1 MRCVR
6 VLLAKRGRAKYLSHL
21 DMQRCMMRAVR
32 RAGIDLWYTEGF
44 NPHPYLAFAL
54 PLPLG
59 VESECEP
66 IDIRLEGDMPNS
78 EVCKRLNSAM
88 PEGLEI
94 TDVIEPVNKPGDIA
108 FARYDIE
115 LYPFEGAVDKIK
127 AALESGNL
135 PAEKTGKAGRK
146 KVIKQVNVAE
156 MMGYWAVEEKNDSV
170 NIGIVLAA
178 GSQKN
183 ASPFLLLDALSAVI
197 GEKLEYK
204 KVTRKGLLLE
214 NYLKFV

>member
-1 MRCVR
+1 MRLVR
-6 VLLAKRGRAKYLSHL
+6 VLLAKKGRAKYLSHL
-21 DMQRCMMRAVR
+21 DMQRLMMRAVR
-32 RAGIDLWYTEGF
+32 RAKIDLWYTEGF

-66 IDIRLEGDMPNS
+66 IDIRLEGDATN
-78 EVCKRLNSAM
+78 EQVRDALNAVM

-94 TDVIEPVNKPGDIA
+94 TDVIDPVNKPGDIA

-115 LYPFEGAVDKIK
+115 LYPFEGAVEKIK

-135 PAEKTGKAGRK
+135 PAEKMGKSGRH
-146 KVIKQVNVAE
+146 KVIKQVNIAE
-156 MMGYWAVEEKNDSV
+156 MMGYWAVEEKAETV

-183 ASPFLLLDALSAVI
+183 ASPFLLLEALSAVT
-197 GEKLEYK
+197 GEKIEYK
-204 KVTRKGLLLE
+204 KITRKGLLLA
-214 NYLKFV
+214 NYRKF

>member
-6 VLLAKRGRAKYLSHL
+6 VLLAKKGRAKYLSHL
-21 DMQRCMMRAVR
+21 DMQRLMMRAVR
-32 RAGIDLWYTEGF
+32 RAKIDLWYTEGF

-66 IDIRLEGDMPNS
+66 IDIRLEGDMTNAQ
-78 EVCKRLNSAM
+78 VRDALNAVM

-94 TDVIEPVNKPGDIA
+94 TDVIDPVNKPGDIA

-115 LYPFEGAVDKIK
+115 LYPFDGAVDKIK

-135 PAEKTGKAGRK
+135 PAEKLGKAGRK
-146 KVIKQVNVAE
+146 KVVKQVNIAE
-156 MMGYWAVEEKNDSV
+156 MMGYWAVEEKGGTVS
-170 NIGIVLAA
+170 IGIVLAA

-183 ASPFLLLDALSAVI
+183 ASPFLLLEAVSAVI
-197 GEKLEYK
+197 GEPVEYK
-204 KVTRKGLLLE
+204 KITRKGLLLA
-214 NYLKFV
+214 NYRKF

>member
-6 VLLAKRGRAKYLSHL
+6 VLLAKKGRAKYLSHL
-21 DMQRCMMRAVR
+21 DMQRLMMRAVR
-32 RAGIDLWYTEGF
+32 RAEIDLWYTEGF

-59 VESECEP
+59 VESEGEP
-66 IDIRLEGDMPNS
+66 IDIRLNGEMPCE
-78 EVCKRLNSAM
+78 EVCRRLNAVM
-88 PEGLEI
+88 PEGLE
-94 TDVIEPVNKPGDIA
+94 VLNVFEPVNKPGEIA

-115 LYPFEGAVDKIK
+115 LYPFECAEKKIK

-135 PAEKTGKAGRK
+135 PAEKLGKAGHK
-146 KVIKQVNVAE
+146 KVVKQINIAE
-156 MMGYWAVEEKNDSV
+156 MMGYWAVEEKENSV

-183 ASPFLLLDALSAVI
+183 ASPFLLIDALSTVI
-197 GEKLEYK
+197 GEKLEYRK
-204 KVTRKGLLLE
+204 ITRKNLLLE
-214 NYLKFV
+214 NYLKFI